1 MMKRIIEEEM
11 ETRCKKVST
20 ALDRFFKKNPTLN
33 YWRETFEYMAENNLD
48 FFSDNTMAD
57 GTKNNDWCYAL
68 HLDINE
74 NDFYIC
80 VIERA
85 EA

>member
-1 MMKRIIEEEM
+1 MRRIIEVEM
-11 ETRCKKVST
+11 ETKCKKLET
-20 ALDRFFKKNPTLN
+20 ALDRFFKKHPALN

-48 FFSDNTMAD
+48 FFSDNRMAD
-57 GTKNNDWCYAL
+57 GTNNKDWAYAL

-85 EA
+85 

>member
-1 MMKRIIEEEM
+1 MKRIIDVDM
-11 ETRCKKVST
+11 TCKCKKLST
-20 ALDRFFKKNPTLN
+20 ALDKIFGKHPSLN

-57 GTKNNDWCYAL
+57 GTKNKNWTYAL
-68 HLDINE
+68 HLDIGE
-74 NDFYIC
+74 NYFYIC

-85 EA
+85 

>member
-1 MMKRIIEEEM
+1 MKRIIDVDM
-11 ETRCKKVST
+11 ECKCKKLST
-20 ALDRFFKKNPTLN
+20 ALDKFFKKHPSLN

-57 GTKNNDWCYAL
+57 GTKNKDWAYAL

-74 NDFYIC
+74 NYFYIC

-85 EA
+85 

>member
-1 MMKRIIEEEM
+1 MKRIIEAEM
-11 ETRCKKVST
+11 ETKCKKIST
-20 ALDRFFKKNPTLN
+20 ALDRFFQKNPALN

-57 GTKNNDWCYAL
+57 GTKNKNWAYAL

-74 NDFYIC
+74 NEFYIC

-85 EA
+85 

>member
-1 MMKRIIEEEM
+1 MKRIIEAEM
-11 ETRCKKVST
+11 ETRCKKIST
-20 ALDRFFKKNPTLN
+20 ALDRFFKKNPTLD

-48 FFSDNTMAD
+48 FFSDSIMAD
-57 GTKNNDWCYAL
+57 GTKNKDWAYAL

-85 EA
+85 